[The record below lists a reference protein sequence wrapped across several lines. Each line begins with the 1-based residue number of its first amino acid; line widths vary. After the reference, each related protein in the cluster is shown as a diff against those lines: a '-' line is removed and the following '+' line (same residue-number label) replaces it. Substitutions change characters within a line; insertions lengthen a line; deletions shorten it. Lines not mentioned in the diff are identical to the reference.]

1 MRRRGFKTE
10 ALARRAEAAAKQQF
24 GRADLAADG
33 TVAAE
38 LIQWLGEREL
48 DLAPTTLSNYRNAV
62 RKYIIPYLGGRQ
74 LFTLDK
80 RVIHDLYRHLLA
92 RGGRGGTPLSAETVR
107 HVHRLLMKV
116 LKDLGVVIDG
126 VRQPRAADRAF

>member
-1 MRRRGFKTE
+1 MFVIDLPPGPDGRRRQMRRRGFQTE
-10 ALARRAEAAAKQQF
+10 ALARRAEEAARQQF

-38 LIQWLGEREL
+38 LTQWLGEREL

-74 LFTLDK
+74 LYTLDK
-80 RVIHDLYRHLLA
+80 RAIHDLYRHLLT
-92 RGGRGGTPLSAETVR
+92 RGGRGDTPLSAETVR
-107 HVHRLLMKV
+107 HVHRLLRKAGSV
-116 LKDLGVVIDG
+116 K
-126 VRQPRAADRAF
+126 